1 MTRFASTLAATL
13 MAGVV
18 LVGICCLPAPDAA
31 AAVVET
37 EHQTVTIRA
46 DGTVR
51 EDHRRVVR
59 LESDS
64 DVEDWETFP
73 IYLDLNRRLEDFEG
87 RVTDPDGE
95 VRKVKR
101 KHQDERQI
109 AGRSELHASR
119 SYHVV
124 EPEGLRPGAKLDLA
138 WSVEIEPYFPADS
151 VYLER
156 DHPVEDFQL
165 TIRVEPGVEGWRW
178 RLDGPDGEG
187 FGRESLSFE
196 ESGFNISDIGASR
209 GLRVTGSLPKAPDG
223 YGPAAGPRAPVI
235 RFAWGGDSWRHV
247 GSWYRSLLDDVPRDG
262 AALSSLAEELTAG
275 AADDRERLE
284 RLVRYVQDRVRYVA
298 VQIGIGGY
306 VPTPPGETLE
316 RQWGDCK
323 DKGVLLAELLR
334 EVGID
339 AFPALV
345 RLDASKSFDAEF
357 PAANQFNH
365 LIVAIPE
372 GEVATT
378 AEDPVSGG
386 YLFVDATQSRGSARY
401 LNSWASGQQALVV
414 TPGGGSLVPTPVQP
428 DAQRQRLAGI
438 WTVRDDGTAEA
449 QLALEFV
456 GDGAARLLAIESFT
470 DPGELESRIQSV
482 WRSVVPLGDLSDI
495 QWGGNADQIPVY
507 RLEANATFD
516 AWLSGREGAYA
527 VHLPELR
534 QTPEL
539 RDLGEVPDEMPIDAA
554 AGQADVR
561 FEIHLPPGICPPSP
575 KDDSLE
581 NSVGR
586 FTQTVTSTGDA
597 ATGVVVTVERTTVVQ
612 QPYVTPESRQ
622 DLVDLATAEYRA
634 GRRKLRFRCE

>member
-1 MTRFASTLAATL
+1 MRLALIARPL
-13 MAGVV
+13 IGILG
-18 LVGICCLPAPDAA
+18 LVGASLLPVPDAA

-37 EHQTVTIRA
+37 EHRTVTIRA
-46 DGTVR
+46 DGSVR
-51 EDHRRVVR
+51 EDHRRVVL

-64 DVEDWETFP
+64 DVEEWQTFP
-73 IYLDLNRRLEDFEG
+73 IYLDLNRRLDDFEG

-101 KHQDERQI
+101 KHQDEMQV

-124 EPEGLRPGAKLDLA
+124 EPEGLRPGARLDLA

-165 TIRVEPGVEGWRW
+165 TLRVEPGVEGWRW

-187 FGRESLSFE
+187 FGRESLSFDSSVE
-196 ESGFNISDIGASR
+196 GASTFGPSG
-209 GLRVTGSLPKAPDG
+209 GLRVTGSLPDVPNDL
-223 YGPAAGPRAPVI
+223 GPAAGPLAPVI
-235 RFAWGGDSWRHV
+235 RYAWGGDSWRHV
-247 GSWYRSLLDDVPRDG
+247 GSWYRGLLDGVARDD
-262 AALSSLAEELTAG
+262 AALAKLAHELTAG

-306 VPTPPGETLE
+306 VPTPPGETVL

-334 EVGID
+334 EVGIE

-357 PAANQFNH
+357 PSANQFNH

-372 GEVATT
+372 DEVATT
-378 AEDPVSGG
+378 DEDPLSGG

-401 LNSWASGQQALVV
+401 LNSWASGQKALVV
-414 TPGGGSLVPTPVQP
+414 TPGGGSLVPTPVVP

-438 WTVRDDGTAEA
+438 WTLRDDGSAEA

-456 GDGAARLLAIESFT
+456 GDGAAGLLALESST
-470 DPGELESRIQSV
+470 DPGELESRIQSA
-482 WRSVVPLGDLSDI
+482 WRSVAPRADLSDV
-495 QWGGNADQIPVY
+495 QWGGNANQIPVF
-507 RLEANATFD
+507 RLEAKASVD
-516 AWLSGREGAYA
+516 AWLSGRDGSYS
-527 VHLPELR
+527 VQLPELR

-539 RDLGEVPDEMPIDAA
+539 RDLAEVPEEMPVDAA
-554 AGQADVR
+554 AGRADVR
-561 FEIHLPPGICPPSP
+561 FEIHLPKGVCPPKP
-575 KDDSLE
+575 KDDTLE
-581 NSVGR
+581 NAVGS
-586 FTQTVTSTGDA
+586 FTQKVTSTGDA
-597 ATGVVVTVERTTVVQ
+597 ASGVVVTVERTTIVR
-612 QPYVTPESRQ
+612 QPYITPEQRQ
-622 DLVDLATAEYRA
+622 DLVDLTTAEYRA
-634 GRRKLRFRCE
+634 GRRKLRFRCGE